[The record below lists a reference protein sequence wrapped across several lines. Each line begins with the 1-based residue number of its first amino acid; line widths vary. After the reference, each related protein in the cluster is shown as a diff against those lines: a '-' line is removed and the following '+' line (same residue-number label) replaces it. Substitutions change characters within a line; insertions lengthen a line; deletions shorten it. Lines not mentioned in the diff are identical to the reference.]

1 MLHRFLSRHTPSRPT
16 LRRVLGMAYPLFAGW
31 LVLYV
36 ARLFY
41 GEMLTQ
47 TGGEWSA
54 PLDDVFIHFDFA
66 RSTARGYP
74 FQWSEGNGYSSGNTS
89 LTYPFVLALGYWVG
103 FRDTYLMVWAAI
115 VACCCVFA
123 FLLVVPRLARGLPPP
138 ARFLLPIAVFSV
150 GALSWSLFSGMEVAW
165 FLAVWAIALSL
176 ALDHRRAPSLRQPSL
191 GWKLGLAG
199 VLLVTTRPE
208 ASTSIAVLGCSAAVF
223 VARSSHS
230 LRPALMTLMRSGLP
244 SLAALL
250 TQAIVNRLLTGEFA
264 AAGALVKLAW
274 YSPYMPPHEKWTT
287 YLFHVQYAFLRNIDY
302 HFSTVPVLGWI
313 PVALA
318 VIALL
323 SPRTRASAAILLS
336 SAVSF
341 LLLVAMNGQVRWQ
354 NERYTMPAVAWLLV
368 AAALGLGVLL
378 FRPRSV
384 LPPLTAM
391 PRLTLAVAAV
401 VAFAIVQTPRTRDQ
415 ISFFARASR
424 NIRDQHITT
433 GRLLRHHMRPPPRR
447 VLVGDAGAIIYA
459 SDLPGLD
466 IIGLGGFKG
475 LPFARAS
482 SNGPGAIIELI
493 ERIPPE
499 DRPDVFAIYPSWW
512 DVIPIWFGK
521 QIATVPVEGNVICGG
536 NEKVI
541 YAADWRLLNSG
552 ARPSSLKYGDVIVDQ
567 LDIAD
572 VVDERNHAYQFPHPD
587 AGYVELRILT
597 DPFDDGRDALDGGR
611 RIPDGGVERFELTP
625 HLSAPAMRLIVRT
638 APSFPGKVE
647 VAMNGAPIGDLVLE
661 PSERWVELSLPLPAP
676 IEPGQRAT
684 FTFTARSTPR
694 WVNYHVWLVA
704 SP

>member
-1 MLHRFLSRHTPSRPT
+1 MLHRFLSRYAPSRPT
-16 LRRVLGMAYPLFAGW
+16 LRRVFGMAYPLFAGW

-89 LTYPFVLALGYWVG
+89 LTYPFVLALGYWVV

-123 FLLVVPRLARGLPPP
+123 FLLVVPRLARGLPPS

-165 FLAVWAIALSL
+165 F
-176 ALDHRRAPSLRQPSL
+176 
-191 GWKLGLAG
+191 
-199 VLLVTTRPE
+199 
-208 ASTSIAVLGCSAAVF
+208 
-223 VARSSHS
+223 
-230 LRPALMTLMRSGLP
+230 
-244 SLAALL
+244 
-250 TQAIVNRLLTGEFA
+250 
-264 AAGALVKLAW
+264 
-274 YSPYMPPHEKWTT
+274 
-287 YLFHVQYAFLRNIDY
+287 
-302 HFSTVPVLGWI
+302 
-313 PVALA
+313 LA

-384 LPPLTAM
+384 LPPLTAV

-401 VAFAIVQTPRTRDQ
+401 VAFVIVQTPRTRDQ

-433 GRLLRHHMRPPPRR
+433 GRLLRHHMRPPPHR

-466 IIGLGGFKG
+466 IIGLGGFRG

-482 SNGPGAIIELI
+482 SHGPGAIIELI

-541 YAADWRLLNSG
+541 
-552 ARPSSLKYGDVIVDQ
+552 
-567 LDIAD
+567 
-572 VVDERNHAYQFPHPD
+572 
-587 AGYVELRILT
+587 
-597 DPFDDGRDALDGGR
+597 
-611 RIPDGGVERFELTP
+611 
-625 HLSAPAMRLIVRT
+625 
-638 APSFPGKVE
+638 
-647 VAMNGAPIGDLVLE
+647 
-661 PSERWVELSLPLPAP
+661 
-676 IEPGQRAT
+676 
-684 FTFTARSTPR
+684 
-694 WVNYHVWLVA
+694 
-704 SP
+704 